1 MLLQSETKIEP
12 DLRLPFGLLGMYGL
26 TNVSEYDST
35 IEDLFDRFDRG
46 RLVLTKRNS
55 AFLNQELCFCQ
66 IDILI

>member
-46 RLVLTKRNS
+46 VSLDETQLSVS
-55 AFLNQELCFCQ
+55 
-66 IDILI
+66 

>member
-12 DLRLPFGLLGMYGL
+12 DLRLPFDRLGMYGL

-46 RLVLTKRNS
+46 VSLDETQLSVS
-55 AFLNQELCFCQ
+55 
-66 IDILI
+66 